1 MQSLLFCGTISFVC
15 RKSHSYKLCQPA
27 QACAC
32 LLNELKPLTLRDL
45 VTQCY
50 WFAFVNLWL
59 FMLKNIHFRDITIHD
74 TTLVSR
80 MQESEHVREEMMSVC
95 GLYCHVTRMFYTHVF
110 MY

>member
-1 MQSLLFCGTISFVC
+1 MLMVCILKSLAV
-15 RKSHSYKLCQPA
+15 YA
-27 QACAC
+27 
-32 LLNELKPLTLRDL
+32 
-45 VTQCY
+45 
-50 WFAFVNLWL
+50 
-59 FMLKNIHFRDITIHD
+59 KNIHFRDITIHD